1 MPMLFLCYQMAAI
14 LGDERRA
21 RETFAALD
29 PEYVNNHTRGLL
41 ISALATSGVSETDNG
56 RRRRECVTVCTS
68 LRSIVWSCPLSLCVF
83 LKVYCVCGYG
93 LKIMFGC
100 CYVRARAHTH

>member
-41 ISALATSGVSETDNG
+41 ISALATSGVSEKDNG
-56 RRRRECVTVCTS
+56 RRRSVCLIEVHCVVVSTLFVCLS
-68 LRSIVWSCPLSLCVF
+68 QGVLYVWIWS
-83 LKVYCVCGYG
+83 
-93 LKIMFGC
+93 
-100 CYVRARAHTH
+100 